1 MRLLAALIIG
11 LLAISPARADDL
23 FSRTELNC
31 VYEYGG
37 IWDFSIDPPVMRYT
51 PPTLIE
57 YRNID
62 LDGLTAN
69 TSVGEHLIAVRG
81 TRSIVFAQED
91 VTVAVFAKPTL
102 RGFPFVISNLEFQG
116 AGFCN

>member
-23 FSRTELNC
+23 FSRTELRC
-31 VYEYGG
+31 VIEYGG
-37 IWDFSIDPPVMRYT
+37 VWDFSVDPPVLARV
-51 PPTLIE
+51 PSKLVE
-57 YRNID
+57 YQNID
-62 LDGLTAN
+62 LDGMTAN
-69 TSVGEHLIAVRG
+69 TSVGERLVAVRG

-91 VTVAVFAKPTL
+91 VTTAIFAQPSL
-102 RGFPFVISNLEFQG
+102 RGFPIVISNLESQR